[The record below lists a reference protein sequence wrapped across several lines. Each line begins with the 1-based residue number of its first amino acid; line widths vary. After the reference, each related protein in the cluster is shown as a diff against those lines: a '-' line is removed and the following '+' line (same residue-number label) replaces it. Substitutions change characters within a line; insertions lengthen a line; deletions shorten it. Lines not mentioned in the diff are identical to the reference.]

1 MLTFLI
7 IQRYLYSRVRFLL
20 IPLGTASTVYSVH
33 DQWLL
38 LLFLVG
44 DRLIVLNRC
53 LLILKRSWWF
63 VLGWSVWYFSM
74 FLKITCSFCINV
86 FFTLSAAHTS
96 TLTSQF
102 IDLSY
107 KSWMSIITQA
117 KSQNITFT
125 TSKTFPSGCKSFAR
139 KAREGAIG
147 HARESSNYGQLL
159 LYQVQLHT
167 EQYYVPDTRSSKTD
181 SQTNGR
187 TESNHNY
194 SCLL

>member
-38 LLFLVG
+38 LLFLVV

-125 TSKTFPSGCKSFAR
+125 TSKTFPSGWKSFAR
-139 KAREGAIG
+139 KTREGAIG
-147 HARESSNYGQLL
+147 HVRESSNYGQLL
-159 LYQVQLHT
+159 LYQVQLHA

-181 SQTNGR
+181 RQTNGR

>member
-1 MLTFLI
+1 MKLPNTWPPPPSPNTTTTQPLVNLNIPRTPLPPFLLLQFLEKNNLDPRMLTFLI

-74 FLKITCSFCINV
+74 FFKITCSFCINV
-86 FFTLSAAHTS
+86 IFTLSAAHTRDDRAINFC
-96 TLTSQF
+96 SQ
-102 IDLSY
+102 
-107 KSWMSIITQA
+107 
-117 KSQNITFT
+117 
-125 TSKTFPSGCKSFAR
+125 
-139 KAREGAIG
+139 
-147 HARESSNYGQLL
+147 
-159 LYQVQLHT
+159 
-167 EQYYVPDTRSSKTD
+167 
-181 SQTNGR
+181 
-187 TESNHNY
+187 
-194 SCLL
+194 CLLAKLSKETTVE

>member
-1 MLTFLI
+1 MTPPPSPNTTQPLVNLNIPRTPLPPPFSLVAVPRKKNLDPRMLTFLI

-38 LLFLVG
+38 LLFLVV

-86 FFTLSAAHTS
+86 FFTLSAAHTR
-96 TLTSQF
+96 
-102 IDLSY
+102 DD
-107 KSWMSIITQA
+107 
-117 KSQNITFT
+117 
-125 TSKTFPSGCKSFAR
+125 R
-139 KAREGAIG
+139 AINFC
-147 HARESSNYGQLL
+147 S
-159 LYQVQLHT
+159 
-167 EQYYVPDTRSSKTD
+167 P
-181 SQTNGR
+181 
-187 TESNHNY
+187 
-194 SCLL
+194 CLLAKLSKETTVE